1 MNLSS
6 VGRTIVLVLALFV
19 VLAGINMMGRM
30 ATPIAK
36 RANPTLGAALDF
48 VF

>member
-1 MNLSS
+1 MNIASI
-6 VGRTIVLVLALFV
+6 GRTIFLILALFC
-19 VLAGINMMGRM
+19 VLAGINMLGRM